1 MNTYPE
7 HIGNEL
13 GKLTDKDLHRVL
25 LQYVDKNFDS
35 VQDMLNH
42 LKLVAECKDFDYLGQ
57 IDLKYEDRAISKDN
71 TEKEKIY
78 R

>member
-25 LQYVDKNFDS
+25 LQYV
-35 VQDMLNH
+35 
-42 LKLVAECKDFDYLGQ
+42 
-57 IDLKYEDRAISKDN
+57 
-71 TEKEKIY
+71 EKILILC
-78 R
+78 RIC

>member
-25 LQYVDKNFDS
+25 LQYVEKNFDS

-42 LKLVAECKDFDYLGQ
+42 LKLVAECEDFDYLGQ
-57 IDLKYEDRAISKDN
+57 IDD
-71 TEKEKIY
+71 EKNKEILGNCETSSQS
-78 R
+78 